1 MMMDINGHL
10 FSFVLVVV
18 YALAWA
24 YTFFRHQ
31 KTCSGGFG
39 AGSFILLT
47 YLLFSI
53 AAVFLY
59 AGNADM
65 FGEMHLLQ
73 FVYLF
78 GLLFIGL
85 LPVLSYDKANIT
97 DITPPSEIVIITFS
111 IVYVICTILYIP
123 VSVSHIKDGITVLLN
138 DQSAGMDIYN
148 ARQDSWQAENYS
160 ISNIFSIIY
169 NIFSDCAI
177 LVYFYYL
184 TIPQRKKIL
193 LSVLSFAV
201 FSSIFL
207 ALVES
212 NRTQATFGVH
222 SIAASYFM
230 FRKFYSN
237 KIKKIARVTAI
248 SLGGVV
254 AVLFMIVT
262 ISRFGDMNDGV
273 ADSML
278 YYTGQAPLYFN
289 RFAFDLGGVRYGD
302 RTINLFKKMLGF
314 DAPTGIFDTRMKYE
328 DMAADDSI
336 FTTYIG
342 DFVMDF
348 GPWLTPILVIWFS
361 VMVFLLVRPND
372 ESIEFHKLIP
382 LHFVMNVCV
391 RGGMYLF
398 CYPFMLNLTIFAYLF
413 FYLCCILYRRSDSA
427 I

>member
-1 MMMDINGHL
+1 MMDINGHL
-10 FSFVLVVV
+10 LSFVLVVL

-31 KTCSGGFG
+31 KSCSGSFG
-39 AGSFILLT
+39 SGSFILLT
-47 YLLFSI
+47 YLIFAI

-59 AGNADM
+59 ASNANM
-65 FGEMHLLQ
+65 FGKMHLLQ

-78 GLLFIGL
+78 GLLLIGL
-85 LPVLSYDKANIT
+85 LPVLSYDRANIT

-123 VSVSHIKDGITVLLN
+123 VSVSHIKDGITAFMA

-148 ARQDSWQAENYS
+148 DRLDSWQAENYS

-184 TIPQRKKIL
+184 TIPKRKKIIL
-193 LSVLSFAV
+193 TVLSFAV

-212 NRTQATFGVH
+212 NRTQATFGVL
-222 SIAASYFM
+222 SITASYFM

-237 KIKKIARVTAI
+237 KIKKIARITAI
-248 SLGGVV
+248 SLGSI
-254 AVLFMIVT
+254 AATLFLFIT
-262 ISRFGDMNDGV
+262 ISRFGDMNDG
-273 ADSML
+273 ATDSML

-289 RFAFDLGGVRYGD
+289 KYAFDLGGVRYGD

-314 DAPTGIFDTRMKYE
+314 DAPTGIFDTRMKYQN
-328 DMAADDSI
+328 MAANDSI

-342 DFVMDF
+342 DFVLDF

-361 VMVFLLVRPND
+361 VMVFLIIRPNG

-391 RGGMYLF
+391 KGGMYLF

-413 FYLCCILYRRSDSA
+413 FYLCCILYKGSDGA

>member
-1 MMMDINGHL
+1 MMDINGHL
-10 FSFVLVVV
+10 LSFVLVVV

-47 YLLFSI
+47 YLLFAI

-59 AGNADM
+59 ASNANM

-73 FVYLF
+73 FIYLF
-78 GLLFIGL
+78 GLLLIGL
-85 LPVLSYDKANIT
+85 LPVLSFDKANIT

-123 VSVSHIKDGITVLLN
+123 VSVSHIKDGITALLV

-148 ARQDSWQAENYS
+148 ERLDSWQTENYS

-184 TIPQRKKIL
+184 TIPQRKKII

-212 NRTQATFGVH
+212 NRTQATFGVL
-222 SIAASYFM
+222 SITASYFM
-230 FRKFYSN
+230 FRRFYGD

-248 SLGGVV
+248 SLGGV
-254 AVLFMIVT
+254 AAALFLVVT
-262 ISRFGDMNDGV
+262 ISRFGDMNDGA

-278 YYTGQAPLYFN
+278 YYMGQAPLYFN

-314 DAPTGIFDTRMKYE
+314 DAPTGIFDTRMKYQN
-328 DMAADDSI
+328 MAADDSI

-348 GPWLTPILVIWFS
+348 GPWLTLIIVIWFS
-361 VMVFLLVRPND
+361 VMVFLLIRPND

-391 RGGMYLF
+391 KGGMYLF

>member
-1 MMMDINGHL
+1 MDRYDYL
-10 FSFVLVVV
+10 LSLVLVVV

-31 KTCSGGFG
+31 KSCSGDFG
-39 AGSFILLT
+39 SGSFILLT
-47 YLLFSI
+47 YLLFAV

-59 AGNADM
+59 ASNANM
-65 FGEMHLLQ
+65 FGKMHLLQ
-73 FVYLF
+73 FIYLF
-78 GLLFIGL
+78 GLLLIGL

-123 VSVSHIKDGITVLLN
+123 VSVSHIKDGITALLA

-148 ARQDSWQAENYS
+148 ERLDSWQTENYS

-184 TIPQRKKIL
+184 TIPNRKKIL

-212 NRTQATFGVH
+212 NRTQATFGML
-222 SIAASYFM
+222 SITASYFM

-248 SLGGVV
+248 SLGGV
-254 AVLFMIVT
+254 AAALFLAVT
-262 ISRFGDMNDGV
+262 ISRFGDMNDGA

-278 YYTGQAPLYFN
+278 YYSGQAPLYFN

-328 DMAADDSI
+328 SMAADDSI

-348 GPWLTPILVIWFS
+348 GPWLTLIIVIWFS
-361 VMVFLLVRPND
+361 VMVFLLILPND
-372 ESIEFHKLIP
+372 KSIEFHKLIP

-391 RGGMYLF
+391 KGGMYLF

-413 FYLCCILYRRSDSA
+413 FYLCCLLDRRSDSA

>member
-1 MMMDINGHL
+1 MDINGHL
-10 FSFVLVVV
+10 LSFVLVVV

-31 KTCSGGFG
+31 KSCSGSFG
-39 AGSFILLT
+39 PGSFILLT
-47 YLLFSI
+47 YLLFAI

-59 AGNADM
+59 ASNANM
-65 FGEMHLLQ
+65 FGKMHLLQ
-73 FVYLF
+73 FIYLF
-78 GLLFIGL
+78 GLLLIGL

-111 IVYVICTILYIP
+111 TVYVICTILYIP
-123 VSVSHIKDGITVLLN
+123 VSVSHIKDGITALLA

-148 ARQDSWQAENYS
+148 ERLDSWQAENYS

-184 TIPQRKKIL
+184 TIPKGKKIIL
-193 LSVLSFAV
+193 TLLSFAV

-207 ALVES
+207 ALAES
-212 NRTQATFGVH
+212 NRTQATFGVL
-222 SIAASYFM
+222 SVAVSYFM
-230 FRKFYSN
+230 FRRFYDD
-237 KIKKIARVTAI
+237 KVRKVARVAAV
-248 SLGGVV
+248 SLGGV
-254 AVLFMIVT
+254 AAALFLVVT
-262 ISRFGDMNDGV
+262 ISRFGDRDDGV
-273 ADSML
+273 ANSML

-289 RFAFDLGGVRYGD
+289 KYAFDLGGVRYGD

-314 DAPTGIFDTRMKYE
+314 DAPTGIFDTRMKYQN
-328 DMAADDSI
+328 MAANDSI

-361 VMVFLLVRPND
+361 IMVLLLIRPNG

-391 RGGMYLF
+391 KGGMYLF

-413 FYLCCILYRRSDSA
+413 FYLCCILYRRSDSV

>member
-1 MMMDINGHL
+1 MIMDINSHL
-10 FSFVLVVV
+10 LSLALVVV

-47 YLLFSI
+47 YLLFAI

-59 AGNADM
+59 AGNANM

-73 FVYLF
+73 FVYLY
-78 GLLFIGL
+78 GLLLVGL
-85 LPVLSYDKANIT
+85 LPVLSYDRANIT
-97 DITPPSEIVIITFS
+97 DITPPSEIVIISFS
-111 IVYVICTILYIP
+111 IVYAVCTILYIP
-123 VSVSHIKDGITVLLN
+123 VSVSHIKDGITALLV
-138 DQSAGMDIYN
+138 DQSAGIDIYN
-148 ARQDSWQAENYS
+148 ERLDSWQTENYS
-160 ISNIFSIIY
+160 VSNVFSIIY

-184 TIPQRKKIL
+184 TMAKRKKII

-201 FSSIFL
+201 FSSVFL

-212 NRTQATFGVH
+212 NRTQATFAVL
-222 SIAASYFM
+222 SITVSYFM
-230 FRKFYSN
+230 FRRFYGDR
-237 KIKKIARVTAI
+237 IKKIARVTAI
-248 SLGGVV
+248 SLGSVV
-254 AVLFMIVT
+254 AALFLVVT
-262 ISRFGDMNDGV
+262 ISRFGDKDEG
-273 ADSML
+273 ATGSIL

-314 DAPTGIFDTRMKYE
+314 EAPTGIFDTRMKYE
-328 DMAADDSI
+328 DMAANDSV

-361 VMVFLLVRPND
+361 VMVFLLIRPND

-391 RGGMYLF
+391 KGGMYLF

-413 FYLCCILYRRSDSA
+413 FYLCCILYRRSDS